1 MKVGYITQWFD
12 PERGSAAQAGNIARS
27 LGRQG
32 LEVTTLTGFPNYPEG
47 SIYPGY
53 RLRPHMREKRDG
65 IPVHRV
71 PLIPTHLPSAVS
83 RFANYGSFAASASLA
98 APLVLRDVDA
108 ALVHMTPATTA
119 TAALTL
125 KRMRGIP
132 YVLHVQDL
140 WPDTVTSSG
149 FLHDRASRRLED
161 ALHRYCDML
170 YRHASAIAVTSPGM
184 ADKIAARGIDRADLH
199 FAPNWADETVLTPMQ
214 ADEELKAQW
223 SLRPFTVMYAGNLG
237 EFQTLDTFL
246 DVASATA
253 DLPHVGYAIVGE
265 GVREESLRARVAQQG
280 LTNVQFLGAQPF
292 DTMAKVLAL
301 GDLHYVGLQDLPLF
315 RLTIPSKVQATMA
328 VARPILGA
336 LRGDAA
342 AVIEASGAGSC
353 HAPGDVEGLAAA
365 VRSLSADAG
374 ASSVAG
380 RAARTFY
387 EAHFSEAASSG
398 VLASLLRSAAREQP
412 VNV

>member
-27 LGRQG
+27 LERQG

-53 RLRPHMREKRDG
+53 KLRPHMTETRDG
-65 IPVHRV
+65 MRVDRV
-71 PLIPTHLPSAVS
+71 PLIPTHRPSALS
-83 RFANYGSFAASASLA
+83 RLANYGSFAAASSLA
-98 APLVLRDVDA
+98 APVVLRDVDA
-108 ALVHMTPATTA
+108 VLVHLTPATTA

-125 KRMRGIP
+125 KRLRGIP

-149 FLHDRASRRLED
+149 FLHDRATRHLED
-161 ALHRYCDML
+161 VLHRYCDML

-199 FAPNWADETVLTPMQ
+199 FAPNWADEAVFTPMET
-214 ADEELKAQW
+214 DEEMKARW
-223 SLRPFTVMYAGNLG
+223 GLRPFTVMYAGNLG
-237 EFQTLDTFL
+237 EFQTLDTLL
-246 DVASATA
+246 DVARATA
-253 DLPHVGYAIVGE
+253 DLTHVGYAIVGE
-265 GVREESLRARVAQQG
+265 GVREGSLRARVAQQG
-280 LTNVQFLGAQPF
+280 LTNVKFLGAQPF
-292 DTMAKVLAL
+292 DAMAKVLAL

-328 VARPILGA
+328 AARPILGA

-342 AVIEASGAGSC
+342 AVIDASGAGSC
-353 HAPGDVEGLAAA
+353 HTPGDVEGLAAT
-365 VRSLSADAG
+365 VRSLSAGAG
-374 ASSVAG
+374 AALAAG
-380 RAARTFY
+380 QAARAY
-387 EAHFSEAASSG
+387 YDAHFSEEASSA
-398 VLASLLRSAAREQP
+398 VLASLLRSAAREET